1 MNKMVEKEMIL
12 STIDRIPNKT
22 IVETLGVVKG
32 NTIRARW
39 FGRDIAAGLKMII
52 GGEIKGYTKMIAD
65 ARDQAVQRMA
75 EQAKELNADAVVNI
89 RFTTSTVMQ
98 GAAEI
103 LAYGTAVKL
112 K

>member
-1 MNKMVEKEMIL
+1 MVEMIL
-12 STIDRIPNKT
+12 STTDRIPNKT
-22 IVETLGVVKG
+22 ITEVLGVVKG

-39 FGRDIAAGLKMII
+39 FGRDIAAGLKMIV

-65 ARDQAVQRMA
+65 AREESQDRMK
-75 EQAKELNADAVVNI
+75 EEAKKLNADAVINI

>member
-1 MNKMVEKEMIL
+1 MNKMEIII
-12 STIDRIPNKT
+12 STTDRIPNKT
-22 IVETLGVVKG
+22 IVEVLGVVKG

-39 FGRDIAAGLKMII
+39 LGRDIAAGLKMLV
-52 GGEIKGYTKMIAD
+52 GGEIKSYTKMISD
-65 ARDQAVQRMA
+65 ARDQALQRMT
-75 EQAKELNADAVVNI
+75 EQAKKLKADAVVNV

>member
-1 MNKMVEKEMIL
+1 MLMTTTP
-12 STIDRIPNKT
+12 TIEGKK
-22 IVETLGVVKG
+22 IVKHLGLVRG

-39 FGRDIAAGLKMII
+39 FGRDIAAGLKMIV

-65 ARDQAVQRMA
+65 ARDEAIKRMI
-75 EQAKELNADAVVNI
+75 EESKKLNADAVVNI

-103 LAYGTAVKL
+103 LAYGTAVRL

>member
-1 MNKMVEKEMIL
+1 MEKEIII
-12 STIDRIPNKT
+12 STTDRVPNKT
-22 IVETLGVVKG
+22 IIEILGVVKG

-39 FGRDIAAGLKMII
+39 FGRDIAAGLKMIV

-65 ARDQAVQRMA
+65 ARDEAIKRMI
-75 EQAKELNADAVVNI
+75 EESKKLNADAVVNI

-103 LAYGTAVKL
+103 LAYGTAVRL